1 MALYRGVSAISLES
15 NQVRMITNSSE
26 TLVGITYDSISN
38 QLYWCSNQGALY
50 RSGVDG
56 TEAQNLLT
64 IAGCKANLFQ
74 TGKLKFTSVLLNL
87 LQLPISVGETYAL
100 AFDFIS
106 GNIYLATYGGYVLA
120 CGPGATGI
128 FNCFTVLDGQ
138 SGALGLSLDPN
149 EG

>member
-56 TEAQNLLT
+56 TEAQNLLSV
-64 IAGCKANLFQ
+64 AGRKANFFQ
-74 TGKLKFTSVLLNL
+74 AEKLNFKSFILNL
-87 LQLPISVGETYAL
+87 L
-100 AFDFIS
+100 
-106 GNIYLATYGGYVLA
+106 
-120 CGPGATGI
+120 
-128 FNCFTVLDGQ
+128 
-138 SGALGLSLDPN
+138 
-149 EG
+149 